1 MADDKLLWRVTAD
14 QVLEA
19 MQFYNATELKGVQ
32 SKLTASAT
40 QLDKLTT
47 GPLRCLLAQDEEE
60 VIRRAADLVRQLNLR
75 VEHAKEIKK
84 REEKRKADETKK
96 RSAAVL
102 KVLKDNFEIEQNEG
116 EEFHR
121 RLVSVAEIIL
131 TLSKDQQFLVYLP
144 TAELAEEM
152 LVTLQR
158 YSREGDPL
166 PRFAQYLQR
175 NLISGLEDTLFWLSE
190 KTPPAEALRSLLARA
205 AELREGIRQSYKA
218 LFEELQ
224 RLILIATTDNV
235 ERLPA
240 KPAGRR

>member
-1 MADDKLLWRVTAD
+1 MADDKLMWRVTAE

-19 MQFYNATELKGVQ
+19 MQFYNATELKAVQ

-40 QLDKLTT
+40 QLEKLAS
-47 GPLRCLLAQDEEE
+47 GPLRHLLAQDEEE
-60 VIRRAADLVRQLNLR
+60 IIRRAADLVSQLNLR

-102 KVLKDNFEIEQNEG
+102 KVLNDTFQIEQSLGDEL
-116 EEFHR
+116 HS
-121 RLVSVAEIIL
+121 RLVSVAEIS
-131 TLSKDQQFLVYLP
+131 LSLSQDKQILVYL
-144 TAELAEEM
+144 TTQALADEM
-152 LVTLQR
+152 LATLHR

-166 PRFAQYLQR
+166 PRFAKYLHR
-175 NLISGLEDTLFWLSE
+175 NLISGLEETLYSLSNV
-190 KTPPAEALRSLLARA
+190 TPPAEALRSLLARA
-205 AELREGIRQSYKA
+205 EEHRAAVRQSYNT

-224 RLILIATTDNV
+224 RLILIDASDNV
-235 ERLPA
+235 ERFPA

>member
-1 MADDKLLWRVTAD
+1 MAQTDMPGRNRLIMG
-14 QVLEA
+14 LEA

-96 RSAAVL
+96 RSVAVL

-121 RLVSVAEIIL
+121 RLVSEAEISL

-144 TAELAEEM
+144 TTELAEEM

-158 YSREGDPL
+158 YSRGKATRCLDL
-166 PRFAQYLQR
+166 PSTCNAT
-175 NLISGLEDTLFWLSE
+175 SSAVW
-190 KTPPAEALRSLLARA
+190 KTPSF
-205 AELREGIRQSYKA
+205 G
-218 LFEELQ
+218 
-224 RLILIATTDNV
+224 
-235 ERLPA
+235 
-240 KPAGRR
+240 